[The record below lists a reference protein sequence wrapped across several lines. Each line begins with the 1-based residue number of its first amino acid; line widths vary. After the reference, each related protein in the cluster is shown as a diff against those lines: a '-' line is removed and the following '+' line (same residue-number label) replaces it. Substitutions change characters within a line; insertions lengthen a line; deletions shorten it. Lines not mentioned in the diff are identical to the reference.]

1 MHLRKDEMH
10 IEGNLNNREVIMKLS
25 DFKKFIPTDRYL
37 DEVEINPM
45 EFMEQITFREGS
57 ARRRRGVPYDYR
69 KEALERM
76 IKDKMSFTS
85 TCNSTPLVY
94 EFINATC
101 PSCGERM
108 EYTRAS
114 GCGGETQVSYRCCT
128 CKTELTLCL
137 ENFYVNF
144 KE

>member
-1 MHLRKDEMH
+1 MHLRKDEMCV
-10 IEGNLNNREVIMKLS
+10 EGNLNNREVIMKLS

-37 DEVEINPM
+37 DEVEINLM

>member
-1 MHLRKDEMH
+1 MH

-85 TCNSTPLVY
+85 TFNNTPLVY
-94 EFINATC
+94 KFINATC
-101 PSCGERM
+101 PSCGECM
-108 EYTRAS
+108 EHTGGS
-114 GCGGETQVSYRCCT
+114 GSGGGTNVSYRCST

-137 ENFYVNF
+137 ENFHVNF